1 MSEGFIVI
9 DEDEKILS
17 YNSAVLKLLN
27 SQITDNNV
35 LSLNRTRE
43 FRDTVTSALNGKK
56 HMGILECN
64 DKMCNLIAN
73 PVKENDKIVGAVM
86 VIIDVTE
93 TAKAESI
100 RREFTAN
107 VSHELKTPLT
117 SISGFAELLKEGNVP
132 NDTVVDFSNTI
143 YSEAQRLISLVNDI
157 IKISALDE
165 KSDYFMLEN
174 IELDGLTREI
184 VDELKPAAD
193 KKNVKFSIDG
203 ENAVIN
209 GARQIIYEMVY
220 NLCDNAI
227 KYNKDNGRVN
237 IHIENLKDCVTFEI
251 SDTGIGIPEDSV
263 NRVFERFY
271 RVDKSRSKAEGGT
284 GLGLSIVKHGAI
296 YHDAEIAIESVVD
309 KGTTIT
315 LRFKK

>member
-1 MSEGFIVI
+1 
-9 DEDEKILS
+9 
-17 YNSAVLKLLN
+17 
-27 SQITDNNV
+27 
-35 LSLNRTRE
+35 
-43 FRDTVTSALNGKK
+43 
-56 HMGILECN
+56 
-64 DKMCNLIAN
+64 
-73 PVKENDKIVGAVM
+73 
-86 VIIDVTE
+86 
-93 TAKAESI
+93 
-100 RREFTAN
+100 
-107 VSHELKTPLT
+107 
-117 SISGFAELLKEGNVP
+117 
-132 NDTVVDFSNTI
+132 
-143 YSEAQRLISLVNDI
+143 
-157 IKISALDE
+157 
-165 KSDYFMLEN
+165 MLEN

-251 SDTGIGIPEDSV
+251 NDTGIGIPEDSV